1 MPDIALEPRP
11 GDSVGPYRI
20 TRVIGRGRMGIVFEA
35 TADGGEPVAVK
46 VVTTELTQDEVFL
59 RRFRREVEAAQR
71 IQHENVV
78 PVLAHGEEGGLPYL
92 VQALIPGGSLAERI
106 VAEGKIGL
114 ASTLGLLQGA
124 AAGIDALHAGG
135 LVHRDIKPANILLDG
150 DRAYVSDFGLAK
162 DSQAS
167 NLTRPGQALG
177 SLDYMAPEQIRGE
190 DVSPATDIYAL
201 GCVFIECLTGAPPFG
216 GRPSMRVLFA
226 HLQDPPPDLTELRP
240 RHPGR
245 RGARGQPGAG
255 EGARG
260 APGERR
266 GVRPARRASRRLLS
280 EKVHLLPAGAADT
293 VARVSASARRLIV
306 YYAILAAVTV
316 VVVVVV
322 FAAGQ
327 RREDAA
333 RRSPAATTWRRPPR
347 AAPGC
352 RWTSRSRASSS
363 GCAGPTGR
371 CSRRRGCATGA

>member
-71 IQHENVV
+71 IEHENVV

-226 HLQDPPPDLTELRP
+226 ASAGPSARP
-240 RHPGR
+240 HGAAAGHPARG
-245 RGARGQPGAG
+245 GARGQPGAG

-266 GVRPARRASRRLLS
+266 GVRPERRAGRRLLDRA
-280 EKVHLLPAGAADT
+280 AGVRAPT
-293 VARVSASARRLIV
+293 SARGVRKLV
-306 YYAILAAVTV
+306 
-316 VVVVVV
+316 
-322 FAAGQ
+322 G
-327 RREDAA
+327 
-333 RRSPAATTWRRPPR
+333 
-347 AAPGC
+347 G
-352 RWTSRSRASSS
+352 
-363 GCAGPTGR
+363 GPLGGT
-371 CSRRRGCATGA
+371 